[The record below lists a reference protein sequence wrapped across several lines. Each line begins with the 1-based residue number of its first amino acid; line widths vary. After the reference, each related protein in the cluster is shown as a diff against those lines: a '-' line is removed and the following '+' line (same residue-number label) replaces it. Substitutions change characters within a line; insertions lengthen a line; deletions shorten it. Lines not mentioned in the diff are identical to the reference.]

1 MLFLVFNIMKKLIY
15 LFYSISNYSIN
26 KNINKMSIILN
37 PLFSLNNYLEYSNK
51 NICSFEILEDT
62 KCMKR
67 ISNTVFEYTNDFVK
81 NGETYDMQIIQIN
94 NNYYLSMGYDFSL
107 EYDVYIPINSNKTN
121 VKLIE

>member
-1 MLFLVFNIMKKLIY
+1 
-15 LFYSISNYSIN
+15 
-26 KNINKMSIILN
+26 MSTTLN
-37 PLFSLNNYLEYSNK
+37 PLISFDEYLMYSNK

-67 ISNTVFEYTNDFVK
+67 ISDTLFEYTTDFVK

-94 NNYYLSMGYDFSL
+94 NNYYLSIGYDFSL
-107 EYDVYIPINSNKTN
+107 EYDVYIPINFNKTN

>member
-1 MLFLVFNIMKKLIY
+1 
-15 LFYSISNYSIN
+15 
-26 KNINKMSIILN
+26 MSTIFN
-37 PLFSLNNYLEYSNK
+37 PLISLNNYLEYSNK

-62 KCMKR
+62 KCMRR
-67 ISNTVFEYTNDFVK
+67 ISDTIFEYTTDFVK

-107 EYDVYIPINSNKTN
+107 EYDVYIPVNSNKKN